1 MSNTALNFYAYFV
14 CGCCIELFGDAV
26 SEPSRSFQTSNNPE
40 GKGLR
45 TVLRVHCRASE
56 IPWVQQAGLSFK
68 FPDLSGWFSNP
79 PGAPFSNPVSLLPED
94 FLCKSRH
101 HPRQLS
107 HRGQSSAVTSE
118 LAQRDPRALIFT
130 HPQWSL
136 PHEYASVPATTT
148 LLPLE
153 DLLDNLPK

>member
-1 MSNTALNFYAYFV
+1 MWTGLHFDPTHRGTHLRAVSIVSNTALNFYAYFV

-68 FPDLSGWFSNP
+68 SPDLSGWFSNP
-79 PGAPFSNPVSLLPED
+79 PGPPFSNPVSLLPED
-94 FLCKSRH
+94 FPCSVKTR
-101 HPRQLS
+101 
-107 HRGQSSAVTSE
+107 SAG
-118 LAQRDPRALIFT
+118 R
-130 HPQWSL
+130 
-136 PHEYASVPATTT
+136 TTT
-148 LLPLE
+148 PDSCLTGDSLLLSPV
-153 DLLDNLPK
+153 NLPKGTPGH